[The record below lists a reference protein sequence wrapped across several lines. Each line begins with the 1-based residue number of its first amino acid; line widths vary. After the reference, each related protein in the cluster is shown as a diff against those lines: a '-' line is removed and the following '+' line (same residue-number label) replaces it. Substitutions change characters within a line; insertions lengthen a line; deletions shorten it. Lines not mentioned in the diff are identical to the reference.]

1 MKGLVRRVIS
11 AAIFLIVMLGGLYGG
26 RYSFIALF
34 ALITALC
41 LWEFY
46 RMVLGHTKTREIIR
60 IAIGIMLGLSPFV
73 LATLLQFHYI
83 HFNEEF
89 VIASALLFSPFIFL
103 GFIYELVVGS
113 RHAFQNMAWLVLGM
127 VYIGAP
133 FALLDFIAFK
143 EQEFYANTVFGL
155 LLLTWANDTGAYV
168 VGSTLGRRPLAPHV
182 SPKKTIEGTVG
193 GVVVTMAVGGLLG
206 LLFDELPPIDWV
218 VLGAIVGVFGT
229 IGDLVESML
238 KRSVGVKDSG
248 AIMPGHGGILDR
260 FDGFIFLLPYAA
272 VYLLWV
278 RA

>member
-11 AAIFLIVMLGGLYGG
+11 AAIFLVVMLGGLYGG

-41 LWEFY
+41 LWEFF
-46 RMVLGHTKTREIIR
+46 RMVLGHNKGRDLVR
-60 IAIGIMLGLSPFV
+60 IAIGILLGLTPFA

-103 GFIYELVVGS
+103 GFIFELAVGS

-155 LLLTWANDTGAYV
+155 LLLTWANDTGAYL
-168 VGSTLGRRPLAPHV
+168 VGATMGRHPLAPRI
-182 SPKKTIEGTVG
+182 SPKKTVEGTVG
-193 GVVVTMAVGGLLG
+193 GVVITMLLGGLLG
-206 LLFDELPPIDWV
+206 LYFDELPPLDWI

-238 KRSVGVKDSG
+238 KRSIGVKDSG
-248 AIMPGHGGILDR
+248 AIMPGHGGMLDR

-278 RA
+278 RG

>member
-1 MKGLVRRVIS
+1 MKGLIRRIIS
-11 AAIFLIVMLGGLYGG
+11 AAIFIVVMLGGLYGG
-26 RYSFIALF
+26 RYSFISLF

-46 RMVLGHTKTREIIR
+46 RMVMGYRRTRELVR
-60 IAIGIMLGLSPFV
+60 IGLGIALGLTPFV

-89 VIASALLFSPFIFL
+89 VIASALLFSPLIFL
-103 GFIYELVVGS
+103 GFIYELAIGS

-143 EQEFYANTVFGL
+143 EQEFFANTVFGL

-168 VGSTLGRRPLAPHV
+168 VGSTLGRHPLAPHV
-182 SPKKTIEGTVG
+182 SPNKTVEGTLG
-193 GVVVTMAVGGLLG
+193 GILITVAVGGLLG
-206 LLFDELPPIDWV
+206 YIFDELPTFDWII
-218 VLGAIVGVFGT
+218 LGGIVGVFGT

-248 AIMPGHGGILDR
+248 VIMPGHGGMLDR

-272 VYLLWV
+272 VYLLWI
-278 RA
+278 RG

>member
-1 MKGLVRRVIS
+1 M
-11 AAIFLIVMLGGLYGG
+11 
-26 RYSFIALF
+26 
-34 ALITALC
+34 
-41 LWEFY
+41 
-46 RMVLGHTKTREIIR
+46 
-60 IAIGIMLGLSPFV
+60 
-73 LATLLQFHYI
+73 
-83 HFNEEF
+83 
-89 VIASALLFSPFIFL
+89 
-103 GFIYELVVGS
+103 GS

-143 EQEFYANTVFGL
+143 EQQFFANTVFGL

-168 VGSTLGRRPLAPHV
+168 VGSTLGRRPLAPHI
-182 SPKKTIEGTVG
+182 SPGKTIEGTVG

-206 LLFDELPPIDWV
+206 LLFDELPPLDWV

-248 AIMPGHGGILDR
+248 AIMPGHGGMLDR

-278 RA
+278 RG